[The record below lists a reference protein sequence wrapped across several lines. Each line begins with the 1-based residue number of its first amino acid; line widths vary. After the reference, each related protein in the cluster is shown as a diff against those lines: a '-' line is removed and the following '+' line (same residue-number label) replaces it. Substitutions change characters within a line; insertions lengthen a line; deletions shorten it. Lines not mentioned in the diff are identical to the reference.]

1 MADDMNRVPE
11 AHFRKLMQEAKDAAM
26 ADGELDDTEKLALEN
41 PKDRVRKMLQKSAEE
56 IASDQKMQ
64 HRYSDIF
71 HSRPPP
77 GLFYAEAVLQPADD
91 TKYVPLPGD
100 GRPRWMPACV
110 SESGIAAAMREAAA
124 LAASSKAPIM
134 GSPSPKGKSR

>member
-1 MADDMNRVPE
+1 M
-11 AHFRKLMQEAKDAAM
+11 F
-26 ADGELDDTEKLALEN
+26 
-41 PKDRVRKMLQKSAEE
+41 
-56 IASDQKMQ
+56 

-77 GLFYAEAVLQPADD
+77 GLFYAEAVLQAADD

-100 GRPRWMPACV
+100 SRPRWMPACA
-110 SESGIAAAMREAAA
+110 SESGIAAAIREAAA

-134 GSPSPKGKSR
+134 GSPSPNGKSPRARIY

>member
-56 IASDQKMQ
+56 IASDQKIQ
-64 HRYSDIF
+64 HRYSLLISNSS
-71 HSRPPP
+71 HR
-77 GLFYAEAVLQPADD
+77 QPARDLE
-91 TKYVPLPGD
+91 YVPQVLGHFPQPAAPRPLLRR
-100 GRPRWMPACV
+100 GRPSGGRRCEVRAPARRQPAAMDACV
-110 SESGIAAAMREAAA
+110 C
-124 LAASSKAPIM
+124 L
-134 GSPSPKGKSR
+134 